1 MAKKLTRMHAKALG
15 VGARGR
21 SGDDGGPRDVG
32 ARKQRG
38 IAKQK
43 IETGC
48 VLVFFCKATGSPIS
62 TVHYLWIK
70 SYGQWLTTTLG
81 GID

>member
-1 MAKKLTRMHAKALG
+1 M
-15 VGARGR
+15 VGQV
-21 SGDDGGPRDVG
+21 DDGELRRVG

-48 VLVFFCKATGSPIS
+48 VLVFARRWGHQSVQYIRGLNR
-62 TVHYLWIK
+62 TVNDLQH
-70 SYGQWLTTTLG
+70 
-81 GID
+81 